1 MKTEKILIIVLVA
14 LAVGGFAWS
23 LVSFLSNNKP
33 VSLVE
38 NTSENFDKAV
48 QAELPDR
55 CQTPQGYTEEQ
66 WREHMS
72 HHPDR
77 YKECFAPQ
85 EQKVMIDYKN
95 IGPDDLAAMLKAKDF
110 ELIDVHIPEQAHI
123 PGTDRFIPFNEII
136 ARQGELPQ
144 DKEAK
149 IVLYCRSGSMSR
161 TASEA
166 LLEMGYT
173 NVYNLAGG
181 INGWKQMGYGVED
194 VSLQ

>member
-1 MKTEKILIIVLVA
+1 MKSEKIFIIVLVV

-23 LVSFLSNNKP
+23 LLSFFSTKESVS
-33 VSLVE
+33 VVE

-48 QAELPDR
+48 QAELPDI
-55 CQTPQGYTEEQ
+55 CQTPQGYTDEQ

-72 HHPDR
+72 HHPER
-77 YKECFAPQ
+77 YQECFTPQ

-123 PGTDRFIPFNEII
+123 PRTDQFIPFNEII
-136 ARQGELPQ
+136 TRQNELPQ
-144 DKEAK
+144 DKNAK

-181 INGWKQMGYGVED
+181 LNSWQQMGYEVEE